1 MAAIR
6 EIVVFNMGEITN
18 AGNCAGTA
26 GTAYAG
32 VNVTLAELNQKAV
45 VGTIQLAAFDSRV
58 SDNSAF
64 GMTVDKSGN
73 IYISDYSANMVYKM
87 TEGGKIN
94 HLAGRGG
101 ATGNNSSKQ
110 KVAGTAAL
118 FYNPSGI
125 TCDNSGN
132 IYVADK
138 GNNQIRKITD
148 GYVSVLAG
156 NGATASGLVDA
167 TANPL
172 QAQFSAPLDVAVDNS
187 GNVFVADSSN
197 YAIRKITGGRV
208 LNICGGTQATVGAD
222 LQNVKASNI
231 VGSRNYFN
239 TMTSIAVN
247 ANGDLF
253 VSDSAL
259 RNIKKITPN
268 GWVYL
273 FSGSE
278 ADGKSLGTAA
288 TSTVA
293 ARKAYTCE
301 YNNPTM
307 VRCARDGYVYVLDAG
322 KDTSRTGY
330 YSSRLVKLTPNG
342 VPSNVVEFHD
352 SSAEASQGVRAF
364 AISPANR
371 IFVAVIHT

>member
-6 EIVVFNMGEITN
+6 EIVVFNMGELAATP
-18 AGNCAGTA
+18 AE
-26 GTAYAG
+26 G
-32 VNVTLAELNQKAV
+32 VNVTLAKLDDKAII
-45 VGTIQLAAFDSRV
+45 GTLQLTTFDSRV
-58 SDNSAF
+58 SDDTAF
-64 GMTVDKSGN
+64 GMCTDKSGN
-73 IYISDYSANMVYKM
+73 IYISDYAANMVYKM

-101 ATGNNSSKQ
+101 ATGNNTSLQ

-118 FYNPSGI
+118 FNGPSGI
-125 TCDNSGN
+125 ACDNSGN
-132 IYVADK
+132 IYVSDK

-156 NGATASGLVDA
+156 NGATTAGLVDA

-197 YAIRKITGGRV
+197 YAIRKMTGGRV

-222 LQNVKASNI
+222 LQNVKASN
-231 VGSRNYFN
+231 VTGSRNFFR
-239 TMTSIAVN
+239 TITSVAVN

-253 VSDSAL
+253 VADSGL

-278 ADGKSLGTAA
+278 ANGKSLGTAA
-288 TSTVA
+288 TLTVPA
-293 ARKAYTCE
+293 KKAYTCS
-301 YNNPTM
+301 YQTPVQ
-307 VRCARDGYVYVLDAG
+307 VRCARDGYVYVLDQG
-322 KDTSRTGY
+322 TGSPA
-330 YSSRLVKLTPNG
+330 SSRLVKLTPNG
-342 VPSNVVEFHD
+342 VPSNIVEF
-352 SSAEASQGVRAF
+352 SSASTEAAAGVRAF
-364 AISPANR
+364 AISPSNR
-371 IFVAVIHT
+371 LFVAVIR

>member
-6 EIVVFNMGEITN
+6 EIVVFNMGELTN
-18 AGNCAGTA
+18 AATCAGTA

-45 VGTIQLAAFDSRV
+45 VGTIQLTTFDSRV
-58 SDNSAF
+58 STNTAF
-64 GMTVDKSGN
+64 GMCVDKSGN
-73 IYISDYSANMVYKM
+73 IYISDYTASMVYKM

-94 HLAGRGG
+94 HLAGCGT
-101 ATGNNSSKQ
+101 AGNNRAYQ
-110 KVAGTAAL
+110 KVAGTDAK
-118 FYNPSGI
+118 FNGPSGI

-138 GNNQIRKITD
+138 LNNQIRKITD
-148 GYVSVLAG
+148 GYVSLLAG
-156 NGATASGLVDA
+156 NGAGTAGLVDA

-172 QAQFSAPLDVAVDNS
+172 QSQFSEPLDVAVDNT
-187 GNVFVADSSN
+187 GNVFVVDSAN

-239 TMTSIAVN
+239 TMTSVAVN

-278 ADGKSLGTAA
+278 ANGKSLGTAT

-301 YNNPTM
+301 YQNPMM
-307 VRCARDGYVYVLDAG
+307 VRCARDGYVYVLDGGA
-322 KDTSRTGY
+322 DTSRTGY